1 VTREEARLELDA
13 TTLRPQD
20 ASEEAREMGASD
32 AELSAWLKQR
42 TSFDKEVSET
52 LVATIPPGLRGRL
65 LMAKAQSAKP
75 RMRWLKPSLL
85 TAAAACIAVGWT
97 FLWPLSG
104 DLPAWQSESLL
115 AITKVEY
122 GMSKLDERAETL
134 EAVKKLLAA
143 TGSPSP
149 ASLPGCLCEL
159 PTFGCKR
166 VQIAGQPATI
176 ICFKLEGHKEAH
188 LLVMDSKALPDAPAK
203 NEPHYRKSKQWN
215 LASWS
220 DGTQTY
226 LLATTADEAALR
238 KLLAVV

>member
-20 ASEEAREMGASD
+20 ASAEARAMAASD
-32 AELSAWLKQR
+32 AELGAWLKQR
-42 TSFDKEVSET
+42 RAFDEQVAET
-52 LVATIPPGLRGRL
+52 LADSIPAGLRERL
-65 LMAKAQSAKP
+65 LANAATSARRP
-75 RMRWLKPSLL
+75 VRWIRPTLIS
-85 TAAAACIAVGWT
+85 AAAACLILGWT

-122 GMSKLDERAETL
+122 GMSKLDERAATL

-149 ASLPGCLCEL
+149 ANLPGCLCDL

-166 VQIAGQPATI
+166 IQISGRPATI
-176 ICFKLEGHKEAH
+176 ICFKLDGKKEAH
-188 LLVMDSKALPDAPAK
+188 LIVMDNAALPDAPSQK
-203 NEPHYRKSKQWN
+203 QPHFRKSKNWN
-215 LASWS
+215 LAAWS
-220 DGTQTY
+220 DGPQTY

-238 KLLAVV
+238 KLLEMV